1 MAIRSLKTG
10 SFSRSAQ
17 AGNTMI
23 FPGSYE
29 SIATV
34 TVSTPVSSITFSSI
48 PATYQHLQLRL
59 LVRMASGTGGTDNMA
74 MQFNADTTN
83 ANYASH
89 SLRGSGTSVVA
100 ESYVTS
106 YPIILRDVVPRDGL
120 TASVYGALVIDILDY
135 ASTNK
140 NKTVRTLSGND
151 SNGAGT
157 IALTSGL
164 WMNSANAISSIK
176 LYDYDNSG
184 YNFASNCSFAL
195 YGVK

>member
-1 MAIRSLKTG
+1 MPNLGIIASQISGHLWAP
-10 SFSRSAQ
+10 S
-17 AGNTMI
+17 N
-23 FPGSYE
+23 SYD
-29 SIATV
+29 SIATY
-34 TVSTPVSSITFSSI
+34 TGSGASSVTFSSI
-48 PATYQHLQLRL
+48 PSTYRHLQLRL

-74 MQFNADTTN
+74 MQFNSDTTN
-83 ANYASH
+83 TNYASH
-89 SLRGSGTSVVA
+89 SLRGSGTSAVA
-100 ESYVTS
+100 ESYTTS

-157 IALTSGL
+157 IAFTSGL
-164 WMNSANAISSIK
+164 WMNSASAISSIK